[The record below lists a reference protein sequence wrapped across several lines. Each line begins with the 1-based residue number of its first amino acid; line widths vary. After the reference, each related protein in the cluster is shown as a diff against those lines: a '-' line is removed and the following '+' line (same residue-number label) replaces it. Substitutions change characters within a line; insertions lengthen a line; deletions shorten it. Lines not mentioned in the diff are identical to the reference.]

1 MLCVQTAHSV
11 MAGHSPVERRAFFR
25 TPFVPAIRAAPLPA
39 NQKLFQRLDDVAECA
54 CIRPDDRDKR
64 GHDGV
69 GFLPRS
75 PRHPKFWLVA
85 LAFMLAAPGLIPG
98 SAAADTPVCHG
109 RDLSDNP
116 DVKPDL
122 AAHADELVNG
132 EGLLWRVEKPG
143 LAPSYLYG
151 TIHSTNAAA
160 ISLAGEAIAYLADVK
175 VVATELGGPM
185 DAAAKAE
192 LGAGMLRVA
201 LSPKEDTLAGALSS
215 QDLGVVD
222 AFLSARG
229 YPEEMS
235 HHLKLWF
242 LAVATSL
249 PLCEAEAAQKGL
261 PEVDEVIAEFGQ
273 GHGLPVVALE
283 TVAEQT
289 QTLTSVP
296 NKLAATML
304 LATARAPSANDD
316 AYVTLLS
323 LYSQKRPAMAIA
335 VLDAMPG
342 LAQEERSAEA
352 EFTRLLLVGRNELMM
367 KRSAPLFAKGGAFV
381 AVGALHLPGKGGL
394 IERARAAGYRV
405 TKIW

>member
-1 MLCVQTAHSV
+1 MRCVHTAPSV
-11 MAGHSPVERRAFFR
+11 MAGRSPVERRAFFR
-25 TPFVPAIRAAPLPA
+25 TPYVPAIHAAPLPA
-39 NQKLFQRLDDVAECA
+39 SQKLFRRLDDVAECA
-54 CIRPDDRDKR
+54 CIRPDDRDKP

-69 GFLPRS
+69 GFLSRS
-75 PRHPKFWLVA
+75 WRPKFWLVT
-85 LAFMLAAPGLIPG
+85 LTFMLAALGLVPGTA
-98 SAAADTPVCHG
+98 SADVPVCHG
-109 RDLSDNP
+109 HDLSDSP

-122 AAHADELVNG
+122 AAHADDLVNS
-132 EGLLWRVEKPG
+132 EGLLWRVEKSG

-160 ISLAGEAIAYLADVK
+160 ISLAGEAIAYLDGAK

-185 DAAAKAE
+185 DAAAKGD
-192 LGAGMLRVA
+192 LGAGMLRAA
-201 LSPKEDTLAGALSS
+201 LSPKEDTLAGALSA

-222 AFLSARG
+222 AFLKARG

-242 LAVATSL
+242 LAVASSL
-249 PLCEAEAAQKGL
+249 PLCEAEALQKGL

-283 TVAEQT
+283 TAAEQT
-289 QTLTSVP
+289 QTLMSVP

-304 LATARAPSANDD
+304 LATARAPDINDD
-316 AYVTLLS
+316 SYVTLLS
-323 LYSQKRPAMAIA
+323 LYSQKRPALAIA

-342 LAQEERSAEA
+342 LTQEERSAEA

-367 KRSAPLFAKGGAFV
+367 KRSAPLLAKGGAFI

-394 IERARAAGYRV
+394 IERARSAGYRV

>member
-1 MLCVQTAHSV
+1 MLCVQTALSV
-11 MAGHSPVERRAFFR
+11 MAGL
-25 TPFVPAIRAAPLPA
+25 VPPIHAAPLPA
-39 NQKLFQRLDDVAECA
+39 NPKFSGGLATSPNALAFGW
-54 CIRPDDRDKR
+54 DDRDKP

-69 GFLPRS
+69 GFLSCS
-75 PRHPKFWLVA
+75 PRRLKFWLAA
-85 LAFMLAAPGLIPG
+85 LAFVLAPGLIPD
-98 SAAADTPVCHG
+98 SASADAPPVCAGH
-109 RDLSDNP
+109 DLSNNP
-116 DVKPDL
+116 DVRPDL
-122 AAHADELVNG
+122 AAHADDLVNG
-132 EGLLWRVEKPG
+132 EGLLWRVEKSG
-143 LAPSYLYG
+143 LAPSFLYG

-160 ISLAGEAIAYLADVK
+160 ISLAGEAMAYLDGAK

-185 DAAAKAE
+185 DAAAKAD
-192 LGAGMLRVA
+192 LGAGMLRAA
-201 LSPKEDTLAGALSS
+201 LSPKQDTLAGALSAK
-215 QDLGVVD
+215 DLGVVD
-222 AFLSARG
+222 TFLSARG
-229 YPEEMS
+229 YPPEMS

-242 LAVATSL
+242 LAVAASL

-261 PEVDEVIAEFGQ
+261 PEVDEMIAEFGQ

-296 NKLAATML
+296 NQLAATML
-304 LATARAPSANDD
+304 LTTARAPYSNDD

-323 LYSQKRPAMAIA
+323 LYSQKRPALAIA
-335 VLDAMPG
+335 VLDALPG
-342 LAQEERSAEA
+342 LTQEERSAEA

>member
-1 MLCVQTAHSV
+1 MT
-11 MAGHSPVERRAFFR
+11 
-25 TPFVPAIRAAPLPA
+25 T
-39 NQKLFQRLDDVAECA
+39 
-54 CIRPDDRDKR
+54 
-64 GHDGV
+64 
-69 GFLPRS
+69 RS
-75 PRHPKFWLVA
+75 PHRKFWLVV
-85 LAFMLAAPGLIPG
+85 LAFMLAAPGLVPDTA
-98 SAAADTPVCHG
+98 SADVPVCHG
-109 RDLSDNP
+109 RDVSDSP

-122 AAHADELVNG
+122 AAHADDLVNS
-132 EGLLWRVEKPG
+132 EGLLWRVEKAG

-160 ISLAGEAIAYLADVK
+160 ISLAGEAIAYLDGAK

-185 DAAAKAE
+185 DAAAKAD
-192 LGAGMLRVA
+192 LGAGMLRAA
-201 LSPKEDTLAGALSS
+201 LSPKEDTLAGALSA

-222 AFLSARG
+222 AFLKARG

-242 LAVATSL
+242 LAVASSL
-249 PLCEAEAAQKGL
+249 PLCEAEAVQRGL

-304 LATARAPSANDD
+304 LATARAPDINDD
-316 AYVTLLS
+316 SYVTLLS
-323 LYSQKRPAMAIA
+323 LYSQKHPALAIA

-342 LAQEERSAEA
+342 LTQEERSAEA

-367 KRSAPLFAKGGAFV
+367 KRSAPLLAKGGAFI

-394 IERARAAGYRV
+394 IERARSAGYRV

>member
-1 MLCVQTAHSV
+1 MT
-11 MAGHSPVERRAFFR
+11 
-25 TPFVPAIRAAPLPA
+25 T
-39 NQKLFQRLDDVAECA
+39 
-54 CIRPDDRDKR
+54 
-64 GHDGV
+64 
-69 GFLPRS
+69 RS
-75 PRHPKFWLVA
+75 PRRPKFWLVV
-85 LAFMLAAPGLIPG
+85 LAFILAAPGLVPG
-98 SAAADTPVCHG
+98 SASADVPVCHG
-109 RDLSDNP
+109 HDLSDSP

-122 AAHADELVNG
+122 AAHADDLVNG
-132 EGLLWRVEKPG
+132 EGLLWRVDKPG

-160 ISLAGEAIAYLADVK
+160 ISLAGEAIAYLENAK

-185 DAAAKAE
+185 DAAAKAD
-192 LGAGMLRVA
+192 LGAGMLRAA
-201 LSPKEDTLAGALSS
+201 LSPKEDTLAGALSAN
-215 QDLGVVD
+215 DLGVVD

-229 YPEEMS
+229 YPAEMS

-242 LAVATSL
+242 LAVAASL
-249 PLCEAEAAQKGL
+249 PQCEAEAAQKGL
-261 PEVDEVIAEFGQ
+261 PEVDEMIAEFGQ

-289 QTLTSVP
+289 QTLNSVP
-296 NKLAATML
+296 SKLAATML
-304 LATARAPSANDD
+304 LASARTPEIDDD

-323 LYSQKRPAMAIA
+323 LYSQKRPALVIA
-335 VLDAMPG
+335 VLDALPG
-342 LAQEERSAEA
+342 LSKEERSAEA